1 MVKEV
6 NINYEALESFSY
18 ASEISSN
25 FKNSDTIAVFTVKWD
40 KSKINNRDISKEED
54 KLGRWL
60 KTKLQL
66 DTLVVRR
73 GY

>member
-1 MVKEV
+1 MCHVSVK
-6 NINYEALESFSY
+6 FS
-18 ASEISSN
+18 
-25 FKNSDTIAVFTVKWD
+25 VFAKWD